1 VSLLLI
7 KENKFEEIK
16 EILEETKEKLSG
28 LDIET
33 FSVTLTEYIIQV
45 KKFQDK
51 NKVDKAIS
59 FMKNLPLFE
68 EELKILYDYLG
79 EEYKKEGKGES
90 IKKEKLMEIDQI
102 YGKLESKKGDARR
115 DKDIIF
121 NQRKPMR
128 RRIYSPILELLEAQ
142 KYGEG
147 AVKYLQLVKSFSK
160 SKKFEISSLMILLQ
174 GLSFLKAE
182 ESVKLIKKN
191 ITEFLNSLGVNKKL
205 IEETFYVM
213 LILFIINV
221 KIYSLEKYMPKIKGM
236 LDLLPLFEEEKQL
249 LDI

>member
-1 VSLLLI
+1 LLI